1 MSVRRMWAVMG
12 IYNGQGTP
20 NYDPGALVV
29 IRGADRAATNI
40 YDRNRLPNGAG
51 LDCTSRG

>member
-1 MSVRRMWAVMG
+1 MG